1 MRSVARGS
9 STSTAEVT
17 NVSAHGLWLLI
28 DERELFLAF
37 RDFPWF
43 ADATIHALTNV
54 ERPSAHHLHWPALD
68 VDLAVESLTAPE
80 RYPLVSRVRSNK
92 RLQLPRAQRKPRKA
106 PAKRARLRS

>member
-1 MRSVARGS
+1 MRSVARGT
-9 STSTAEVT
+9 STSAAEVT

-43 ADATIHALTNV
+43 ADATIHELTQV
-54 ERPSAHHLHWPALD
+54 ERPSVHHLHWPALD
-68 VDLAVESLTAPE
+68 VDLAVDSLTAPE

-92 RLQLPRAQRKPRKA
+92 RLQLPRAQRPSRKA
-106 PAKRARLRS
+106 PAQRARPRS